1 MTQDNK
7 RDYAQRPS
15 AQNEKAGYMSQLE
28 AWINEQVIDPLYQAF
43 GDGDK
48 DAVLPTVE
56 TVTKAIKAKMLESYR
71 NGQGSPAVK
80 ETYQGQKKPSN
91 RPAFRRSFGQAKNYG
106 RRGV

>member
-28 AWINEQVIDPLYQAF
+28 AWINEQVIDPLYQAV

-56 TVTKAIKAKMLESYR
+56 AVTKAIKAKMLESYR

-80 ETYQGQKKPSN
+80 EAYPGPKKLSN
-91 RPAFRRSFGQAKNYG
+91 RSAFYRQKGAKTYG
-106 RRGV
+106 R

>member
-1 MTQDNK
+1 MTRDNT
-7 RDYAQRPS
+7 REYAPRQS

-28 AWINEQVIDPLYQAF
+28 TWITEQVIDPLYQAF

-71 NGQGSPAVK
+71 NGQGSPAAK
-80 ETYQGQKKPSN
+80 EAYPSQKKPST
-91 RPAFRRSFGQAKNYG
+91 RQGFRYQKGAKSYG
-106 RRGV
+106 R